1 MNIQLADIWTVTG
14 VVMGFQ
20 VTSCAWR
27 ISREVKVG
35 QTGDLTWLPP
45 ADILNLASMVVAAFG
60 VFILPL
66 LGLVDLNY
74 TGKLLGL
81 ALLLFVGYPFALAG
95 HYDMYK
101 NKTPRSYQYFP
112 LQEKIVVIFVIVVAV
127 VYVIL
132 AFA

>member
-1 MNIQLADIWTVTG
+1 MTLSVDKESRMNIQLADIWTVTG

-81 ALLLFVGYPFALAG
+81 ALLLFVGYPFA
-95 HYDMYK
+95 
-101 NKTPRSYQYFP
+101 
-112 LQEKIVVIFVIVVAV
+112 
-127 VYVIL
+127 
-132 AFA
+132 